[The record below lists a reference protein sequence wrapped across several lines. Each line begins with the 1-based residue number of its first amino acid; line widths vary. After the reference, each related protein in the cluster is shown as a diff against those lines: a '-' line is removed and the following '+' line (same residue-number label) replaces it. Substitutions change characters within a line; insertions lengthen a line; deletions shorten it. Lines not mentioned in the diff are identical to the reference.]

1 MNKINKEKID
11 EIKSKNN
18 IQDVIS
24 KYVKLTP
31 KGSNLIGLCP
41 FHNEKTPSFT
51 VYPEKDSFYCFGC
64 GIGGD
69 IIEFIQRIEKI
80 DYISAVK
87 LLAERSGVKITEDA
101 EDNYYIK
108 MRNKILAI
116 NQEAAK
122 FYQSY
127 LKSTNGKWAT
137 DYLSDRGLSS
147 ETIENFQ
154 LGCAPKDWNALLN
167 YLKTK
172 GYNEYEI
179 EKANLITKSLKNGK
193 YYDRFR
199 NRVIFP
205 IKDIYGNIIAFSS
218 RINPEE
224 NDGAK
229 YMNTADTF
237 VYKKRQNLFGIDI
250 AKNHCAKCM
259 ILVEGNMDVISLH
272 QAGFKNVV
280 APLGTALT
288 EEQIKLLAKLTKE
301 IVLLFDADVAGQKA
315 TEKVINL
322 FKGSE
327 LSVCVVELPNTKDPD
342 EFIKKNGAE
351 AFKALLNSAV
361 CDIEYKLL
369 CAEKEIEINS
379 DTSKLKYLTAA
390 AEIIASSD
398 DVLAREVYID
408 SLSRKY
414 STSKEALTKKV
425 EEISNGKKEK
435 IADAE
440 Q

>member
-24 KYVKLTP
+24 KYVKLTS

-41 FHNEKTPSFT
+41 FHNEKTSSFT

-80 DYISAVK
+80 DYLSAVK

-199 NRVIFP
+199 NRIMFP

-237 VYKKRQNLFGIDI
+237 VYKKRQNLFGIDV
-250 AKNHCAKCM
+250 AKNYCDKCM
-259 ILVEGNMDVISLH
+259 LLVEGNMDVISLR

-280 APLGTALT
+280 APLGTSLT

-301 IVLLFDADVAGQKA
+301 IVLLFDTDAAGQKA
-315 TEKVINL
+315 TEKAINL
-322 FKGSE
+322 FKGSG

-351 AFKALLNSAV
+351 AFKTLLDSAT
-361 CDIEYKLL
+361 CDIEYTKLL
-369 CAEKEIEINS
+369 
-379 DTSKLKYLTAA
+379 LKIL
-390 AEIIASSD
+390 I
-398 DVLAREVYID
+398 
-408 SLSRKY
+408 
-414 STSKEALTKKV
+414 
-425 EEISNGKKEK
+425 
-435 IADAE
+435 
-440 Q
+440 

>member
-1 MNKINKEKID
+1 MNKISKEKLE
-11 EIKSKNN
+11 EIKAKND
-18 IQDVIS
+18 ILDVVSEYIE
-24 KYVKLTP
+24 LTP
-31 KGSNLIGLCP
+31 KGNRLMSLCP
-41 FHNEKTPSFT
+41 FHNDKTPSFT
-51 VYPEKDSFYCFGC
+51 VYPEKGSFYCFGC
-64 GIGGD
+64 GTGGD
-69 IIEFIQRIEKI
+69 VIEFVKLIKNI
-80 DYISAVK
+80 DYVGAVK
-87 LLAERSGVKITEDA
+87 LLADRAAINLS
-101 EDNYYIK
+101 EDNNDSYFAR
-108 MRNKILAI
+108 MSNKILAI
-116 NQEAAK
+116 NQEVAK

-127 LKSTNGKWAT
+127 LKSANGKWAVE
-137 DYLSDRGLSS
+137 YLSNRGLSS
-147 ETIENFQ
+147 ETIEKYQ
-154 LGCAPKDWNALLN
+154 LGCAPKDWNMLLN

-179 EKANLITKSLKNGK
+179 EKANLITKSIKNGK

-199 NRVIFP
+199 NRIMFP

-224 NDGAK
+224 NGGAK

-237 VYKKRQNLFGIDI
+237 AYKKRQNLFGIDI

-322 FKGSE
+322 FKGSG
-327 LSVCVVELPNTKDPD
+327 LSVCVVELPNAKDPD

-369 CAEKEIEINS
+369 SAEKEIEINS

-425 EEISNGKKEK
+425 AEFRKTKEEETQ
-435 IADAE
+435 DA
-440 Q
+440 

>member
-1 MNKINKEKID
+1 MNKISKEKLE
-11 EIKSKNN
+11 EIKAKND
-18 IQDVIS
+18 ILDVVSEYIE
-24 KYVKLTP
+24 LTP
-31 KGSNLIGLCP
+31 KGNRLISLCP
-41 FHNEKTPSFT
+41 FHNDKTPSFT
-51 VYPEKDSFYCFGC
+51 VYPEKGSFYCFGC
-64 GIGGD
+64 GTGGD
-69 IIEFIQRIEKI
+69 VIEFTRLVEKV

-101 EDNYYIK
+101 EDNYYTK

-122 FYQSY
+122 LYQSY
-127 LKSTNGKWAT
+127 LKSTNGKWAPE
-137 DYLSDRGLSS
+137 YLSDRGLSS
-147 ETIENFQ
+147 ETIEKYQ
-154 LGCAPKDWNALLN
+154 LGCAPKDWNMLLN
-167 YLKTK
+167 YLKNK
-172 GYNEYEI
+172 GFNEYEI
-179 EKANLITKSLKNGK
+179 EKANLSVKSSKNGK

-199 NRVIFP
+199 SRVIFP

-224 NDGAK
+224 NNGAK

-322 FKGSE
+322 FKGSG

-398 DVLAREVYID
+398 DVLARELYID

>member
-1 MNKINKEKID
+1 MNKISKEKIE
-11 EIKSKNN
+11 EIKVKNN
-18 IQDVIS
+18 IHDVIS
-24 KYVKLTP
+24 KYVKLTS
-31 KGSNLIGLCP
+31 KGGNLIGLCP
-41 FHNEKTPSFT
+41 FHSEKTPSFT
-51 VYPEKDSFYCFGC
+51 VYPEKESFYCFGC

-101 EDNYYIK
+101 EDNYYTK

-127 LKSTNGKWAT
+127 LKSANGKWAVE
-137 DYLSDRGLSS
+137 YLSNRGLSS
-147 ETIENFQ
+147 ETIEKYQ
-154 LGCAPKDWNALLN
+154 LGCAPKDWNMLLN
-167 YLKTK
+167 YLKNK
-172 GYNEYEI
+172 GFNEYEI
-179 EKANLITKSLKNGK
+179 EKANLSVKSSKNGK

-199 NRVIFP
+199 SRVIFP
-205 IKDIYGNIIAFSS
+205 IKDTCGNIIAFSS

-322 FKGSE
+322 FKGSG

>member
-24 KYVKLTP
+24 KYVKLTS

-41 FHNEKTPSFT
+41 FHNEKTSSFT

-80 DYISAVK
+80 DYLSAVK

-199 NRVIFP
+199 NRIMFP

-237 VYKKRQNLFGIDI
+237 VYKKRQNLFGIDV
-250 AKNHCAKCM
+250 AKNYCDKCM
-259 ILVEGNMDVISLH
+259 LLVEGNMDVISLR

-280 APLGTALT
+280 APLGTSLT

-301 IVLLFDADVAGQKA
+301 IVLLFDTDAAGQKA
-315 TEKVINL
+315 TEKAINL
-322 FKGSE
+322 FKGSG

-351 AFKALLNSAV
+351 AFKTLLDSAT

-390 AEIIASSD
+390 AEIVASSND
-398 DVLAREVYID
+398 ILTREIYID

-414 STSKEALTKKV
+414 SISKEALTKKV
-425 EEISNGKKEK
+425 AEFRKTKAEETQ
-435 IADAE
+435 DA
-440 Q
+440 

>member
-1 MNKINKEKID
+1 MNKISKEKIE
-11 EIKSKNN
+11 EIKVKNN
-18 IQDVIS
+18 IHDVIS
-24 KYVKLTP
+24 KYVKLTS
-31 KGSNLIGLCP
+31 KGGNLIGLCP

-101 EDNYYIK
+101 EDNYYTK

-127 LKSTNGKWAT
+127 LKSANGKWAVE
-137 DYLSDRGLSS
+137 YLSNRGLSS
-147 ETIENFQ
+147 ETIEKYQ
-154 LGCAPKDWNALLN
+154 LGCAPKDWNMLLN

-179 EKANLITKSLKNGK
+179 EKANLITKSIKNRK

-199 NRVIFP
+199 NRIMFP
-205 IKDIYGNIIAFSS
+205 IKDICGNIIAFSS

-224 NDGAK
+224 NEGAK

-237 VYKKRQNLFGIDI
+237 AYKKRQNLFGIDI

-322 FKGSE
+322 FKGSG
-327 LSVCVVELPNTKDPD
+327 LSVCVVELPNAKDPD

-369 CAEKEIEINS
+369 SAEKEIEINS

>member
-1 MNKINKEKID
+1 MNKISKEKLE
-11 EIKSKNN
+11 EIKAKND
-18 IQDVIS
+18 ILDVVSEYIE
-24 KYVKLTP
+24 LTP
-31 KGSNLIGLCP
+31 KGNRLMSLCP
-41 FHNEKTPSFT
+41 FHNDKTPSFT
-51 VYPEKDSFYCFGC
+51 VYPEKGSFYCFGC
-64 GIGGD
+64 GTGGD
-69 IIEFIQRIEKI
+69 VIEFVKLIKNI
-80 DYISAVK
+80 DYVGAVR
-87 LLAERSGVKITEDA
+87 LLADRAAINLS
-101 EDNYYIK
+101 EDNNDSYFAR
-108 MRNKILAI
+108 MSNKILNI
-116 NQEAAK
+116 NKEAAK
-122 FYQSY
+122 FYQDY
-127 LKSTNGKWAT
+127 LKSINGRWALE
-137 DYLSDRGLSS
+137 YLLDRGLTV
-147 ETIENFQ
+147 ETIGQFQ

-199 NRVIFP
+199 NRIMFP

-322 FKGSE
+322 FKGSG

-390 AEIIASSD
+390 AEIIAYSD

-425 EEISNGKKEK
+425 EEISNGKKDK

>member
-1 MNKINKEKID
+1 
-11 EIKSKNN
+11 
-18 IQDVIS
+18 
-24 KYVKLTP
+24 
-31 KGSNLIGLCP
+31 
-41 FHNEKTPSFT
+41 
-51 VYPEKDSFYCFGC
+51 
-64 GIGGD
+64 
-69 IIEFIQRIEKI
+69 
-80 DYISAVK
+80 
-87 LLAERSGVKITEDA
+87 
-101 EDNYYIK
+101 
-108 MRNKILAI
+108 
-116 NQEAAK
+116 
-122 FYQSY
+122 
-127 LKSTNGKWAT
+127 
-137 DYLSDRGLSS
+137 
-147 ETIENFQ
+147 
-154 LGCAPKDWNALLN
+154 
-167 YLKTK
+167 
-172 GYNEYEI
+172 
-179 EKANLITKSLKNGK
+179 
-193 YYDRFR
+193 
-199 NRVIFP
+199 
-205 IKDIYGNIIAFSS
+205 
-218 RINPEE
+218 
-224 NDGAK
+224 
-229 YMNTADTF
+229 
-237 VYKKRQNLFGIDI
+237 
-250 AKNHCAKCM
+250 M

-322 FKGSE
+322 FKGSG

>member
-1 MNKINKEKID
+1 MNKISKEKIE
-11 EIKSKNN
+11 EIKVKNN
-18 IQDVIS
+18 IHDVIS
-24 KYVKLTP
+24 KYVKLTS
-31 KGSNLIGLCP
+31 KGGNLIGLCP
-41 FHNEKTPSFT
+41 FHNEKTRSFT

-101 EDNYYIK
+101 EDNYYTK

-116 NQEAAK
+116 NQDATK

-127 LKSTNGKWAT
+127 LKSANGKWAVE
-137 DYLSDRGLSS
+137 YLSNRGLSS
-147 ETIENFQ
+147 GTIEKYQ
-154 LGCAPKDWNALLN
+154 LGCAPKDWNMLLN

-179 EKANLITKSLKNGK
+179 EKANLITKSIKNRK

-199 NRVIFP
+199 NRIMFP

-224 NDGAK
+224 NEGAK

-237 VYKKRQNLFGIDI
+237 AYKKCQNLFGIDI

-280 APLGTALT
+280 APLGTSLT

-301 IVLLFDADVAGQKA
+301 IILLFDSDIAGQKA
-315 TEKVINL
+315 TEKAINL
-322 FKGSE
+322 FKEYG

-351 AFKALLNSAV
+351 AFKALLDSAM

-369 CAEKEIEINS
+369 HAEKEIEINS
-379 DTSKLKYLTAA
+379 DTSRLKYLTMA
-390 AEIIASSD
+390 AEIIDRKSTRLNSSH
-398 DVLAREVYID
+398 
-408 SLSRKY
+408 
-414 STSKEALTKKV
+414 
-425 EEISNGKKEK
+425 
-435 IADAE
+435 
-440 Q
+440 

>member
-51 VYPEKDSFYCFGC
+51 VYPKKDSFYCFGC
-64 GIGGD
+64 GTGGD
-69 IIEFIQRIEKI
+69 VIEFTRLVEKV

-101 EDNYYIK
+101 EDNYYTK
-108 MRNKILAI
+108 MRNKISAI
-116 NQEAAK
+116 NQDATK
-122 FYQSY
+122 FYQSH
-127 LKSTNGKWAT
+127 LKSTNGKWAAE
-137 DYLSDRGLSS
+137 YLSDRGLSN

-154 LGCAPKDWNALLN
+154 LGCAPKDWNMLWN
-167 YLKTK
+167 YLKAK

-179 EKANLITKSLKNGK
+179 EKANLITKSIKNGK

-199 NRVIFP
+199 NRIMFP

-322 FKGSE
+322 FKGSG

-369 CAEKEIEINS
+369 SAEKEIEINS

-425 EEISNGKKEK
+425 AEFRKTKEEETQ
-435 IADAE
+435 DA
-440 Q
+440 

>member
-31 KGSNLIGLCP
+31 KGSNRIGLCP

-51 VYPEKDSFYCFGC
+51 VCPKKDSFYCFGC
-64 GIGGD
+64 GTGGD
-69 IIEFIQRIEKI
+69 VIEFTRLVEKV

-87 LLAERSGVKITEDA
+87 LLAERSGVKITEKT

-154 LGCAPKDWNALLN
+154 LGCAPKDWNMLLN
-167 YLKTK
+167 YLKNK
-172 GYNEYEI
+172 GFNEYEI
-179 EKANLITKSLKNGK
+179 EKANLSVKSSKNGR

-199 NRVIFP
+199 SRVIFP

-288 EEQIKLLAKLTKE
+288 EGQIKLLAKLTKE

-322 FKGSE
+322 FKGSG

-398 DVLAREVYID
+398 DVLARELYID

>member
-1 MNKINKEKID
+1 MNKISKEKIE
-11 EIKSKNN
+11 EIKVKNN
-18 IQDVIS
+18 IHDVIS
-24 KYVKLTP
+24 KYVKLTS
-31 KGSNLIGLCP
+31 KGGNLIGLCP

-101 EDNYYIK
+101 EDNYYTK

-127 LKSTNGKWAT
+127 LKSANGKWAVE
-137 DYLSDRGLSS
+137 YLSNRGLSS
-147 ETIENFQ
+147 ETIEKYQ
-154 LGCAPKDWNALLN
+154 LGCAPKDWNMLLN

-179 EKANLITKSLKNGK
+179 EKANLITKSIKNRK

-199 NRVIFP
+199 NRIMFP
-205 IKDIYGNIIAFSS
+205 IKDICGNIIAFSS

-224 NDGAK
+224 NEGAK

-237 VYKKRQNLFGIDI
+237 AYKKRQNLFGIDI
-250 AKNHCAKCM
+250 AKNHCEKCM
-259 ILVEGNMDVISLH
+259 LLVEGNMDVISLH

-280 APLGTALT
+280 APLGTSLT

-301 IVLLFDADVAGQKA
+301 IILLFDSDIAGQKA
-315 TEKVINL
+315 AEKAINL
-322 FKGSE
+322 FKEYG
-327 LSVCVVELPNTKDPD
+327 LPVCVIELPNTKDPD

-351 AFKALLNSAV
+351 SFKTLLDSAM

-369 CAEKEIEINS
+369 RAEKEIETNS
-379 DTSKLKYLTAA
+379 DTSKLKYLTMA
-390 AEIIASSD
+390 AEIVASSND
-398 DVLAREVYID
+398 ILTREIYID

-414 STSKEALTKKV
+414 SISKEALTKKV
-425 EEISNGKKEK
+425 AEFRKTKAEETQ
-435 IADAE
+435 DA
-440 Q
+440 